1 MNDYPESGKTRNGEP
16 SMPLNLNAHVRP
28 IAPRENLIG
37 YASVMINNCFAV
49 DGIRVCSGA
58 HGLYINM
65 PSSRDANGKWHD
77 VCKPVTADFR
87 KQLTDAVTEGYE
99 TAIEKMQATLD
110 AAQGTPEKASVTGR
124 LRENTD
130 KVRSQPAI
138 ETSRRF
144 EQSR

>member
-1 MNDYPESGKTRNGEP
+1 MNDYPESGKAGTGEP
-16 SMPLNLNAHVRP
+16 PIPLNLNAHVRP

-37 YASVMINNCFAV
+37 YASITINDCFAV

-87 KQLTDAVTEGYE
+87 KQLTDAVVEGYE

-110 AAQGTPEKASVTGR
+110 AAQGTPEKASVTDR
-124 LRENTD
+124 LRENTG
-130 KVRSQPAI
+130 KVKSQPAM
-138 ETSRRF
+138 ETSRRS

>member
-1 MNDYPESGKTRNGEP
+1 MNDYPESGRTETVEHP
-16 SMPLNLNAHVRP
+16 MPLNLNAHVRP

-37 YASVMINNCFAV
+37 YASVTINNCFAV

-58 HGLYINM
+58 HGLFINM

-87 KQLTDAVTEGYE
+87 KQLTDAVAEGYE
-99 TAIEKMQATLD
+99 TAIEKMQTTLD
-110 AAQGTPEKASVTGR
+110 AAQGTPEKASVTDR
-124 LRENTD
+124 LRGNTD
-130 KVRSQPAI
+130 KVKKQPAMK
-138 ETSRRF
+138 TSRRS

>member
-1 MNDYPESGKTRNGEP
+1 MNDYPESGRTGTGKP
-16 SMPLNLNAHVRP
+16 SIPLNLNAHVRP

-37 YASVMINNCFAV
+37 YASVTINNCFVV

-110 AAQGTPEKASVTGR
+110 AAQGTPKKVSVTDR
-124 LRENTD
+124 LRENTG
-130 KVRSQPAI
+130 KVKSQPVR
-138 ETSRRF
+138 ETPRQS
-144 EQSR
+144 EQPR

>member
-1 MNDYPESGKTRNGEP
+1 MNNNMENANKSDT
-16 SMPLNLNAHVRP
+16 MPFNLNAHVRP

-37 YASVMINNCFAV
+37 YASVTINNCFAV

-87 KQLTDAVTEGYE
+87 KQLTDAVAEGYE
-99 TAIEKMQATLD
+99 TAIEKMQTTLD
-110 AAQGTPEKASVTGR
+110 AAQGTPEKASVTDR
-124 LRENTD
+124 LRGNTD
-130 KVRSQPAI
+130 KVKKQPAMK
-138 ETSRRF
+138 TSRRS

>member
-1 MNDYPESGKTRNGEP
+1 MNDYPESGKAGTDEP
-16 SMPLNLNAHVRP
+16 PMPLNLNTRVRP

-37 YASVMINNCFAV
+37 YASVTINNCFAV

-77 VCKPVTADFR
+77 VCKPVTAGFR
-87 KQLTDAVTEGYE
+87 KQLTDAVVEGYE

-110 AAQGTPEKASVTGR
+110 AAQGTPEKASVTNR

-130 KVRSQPAI
+130 KVKSQPVR
-138 ETSRRF
+138 ETPRRS

>member
-1 MNDYPESGKTRNGEP
+1 MNDYPESGRTGTGKP
-16 SMPLNLNAHVRP
+16 PIPLNLNAHVRP

-37 YASVMINNCFAV
+37 YASVTINSCFVV
-49 DGIRVCSGA
+49 DGIRVCSGT

-110 AAQGTPEKASVTGR
+110 AAQGTPEKASVTDR

-130 KVRSQPAI
+130 VVRSQPAM
-138 ETSRRF
+138 ETSRRS